1 MKYKYIKK
9 NIIYILL
16 VLLIIFICIILYYN
30 KSEKFED
37 IIEDNNNNTA
47 YVINLDKRPDRY
59 KKIIKNFK
67 DYNINM
73 KRISGVYNKKGWKGC
88 GYSHMKI
95 IKLAKEYNL
104 PSILILED
112 DCKPTKYFNHWFTIK
127 KWLDNNRDKWEIFIG
142 GNSYYGSNNKDDTI
156 KGICKLDDIKLYYAT
171 MTTTHFVYLNSSA
184 YDKMLGWASHI
195 EKNELAIDRWPNLI
209 NMKRVMCVP
218 SIAIQ
223 DEDYSDIEKRDV
235 NYTTL
240 IKKSEEIVGMVE
252 NNIMCETYNN
262 F

>member
-1 MKYKYIKK
+1 MKYKYKK
-9 NIIYILL
+9 NNYIYILL
-16 VLLIIFICIILYYN
+16 VLLIIFISIILYYN

-59 KKIIKNFK
+59 KKIIENFK
-67 DYNINM
+67 DYNINI

-127 KWLDNNRDKWEIFIG
+127 KWLDNNRNKWEIFIG
-142 GNSYYGSNNKDDTI
+142 GNSYYGAHGPDNNI
-156 KGICKLDDIKLYYAT
+156 KSICKFDDIKLYYGS
-171 MTTTHFVYLNSSA
+171 MSTTHFVYLNSSA
-184 YDKMLGWASHI
+184 YNKMLEWESYI
-195 EKNELAIDRWPNLI
+195 EKNQLAIDIWPNLI
-209 NMKRVMCVP
+209 DMKRVICVP

-223 DEDYSDIEKRDV
+223 DADYSDIEKKNV
-235 NYTTL
+235 NYLLQIQT
-240 IKKSEEIVGMVE
+240 SENVVSMFT
-252 NNIMCETYNN
+252 NNISCEI
-262 F
+262 